1 MQTFFLKD
9 TVRVHLSKEIGRKI
23 KKNDKIA
30 LTLSIG
36 GALVHVFAVSC
47 VKYIF
52 LPNIDNHNRIFHNR
66 FDVHFLTKKC
76 VEQSISN
83 SNGRASLRRV

>member
-9 TVRVHLSKEIGRKI
+9 TVRVHLSNEIGRKI

-30 LTLSIG
+30 LVLSIG

-47 VKYIF
+47 VKCIS
-52 LPNIDNHNRIFHNR
+52 LPNIDNQNRIFHNQ

-76 VEQSISN
+76 CRAISIKFI
-83 SNGRASLRRV
+83 